1 MRETLRLS
9 PTAPIR
15 TVRSLHATTL
25 VGGSGDPADPA
36 NPRYE
41 VKEGQ
46 MISVHAVPAM
56 RDVAVWGED
65 AEAFRPERMLDGAW
79 ESLPVRFL
87 FFFLRLPV
95 KFV

>member
-25 VGGSGDPADPA
+25 VGGSGDPEDPT

-46 MISVHAVPAM
+46 MVSVHAVPAM

-65 AEAFRPERMLDGAW
+65 ALEWKPERWLQP
-79 ESLPVRFL
+79 LPRSVEEARVPGIYANL
-87 FFFLRLPV
+87 
-95 KFV
+95 